1 MSHFT
6 SHPSIHS
13 SSSCIIFKWRG
24 QQNKQR
30 GNKETNVTIKENK
43 KQKLK
48 ENKRVKNIFIEIR
61 KKIVLVLN
69 K

>member
-24 QQNKQR
+24 QLNKQR
-30 GNKETNVTIKENK
+30 GNEETNVTIREKK

-48 ENKRVKNIFIEIR
+48 ENKRIKNIFREIR
-61 KKIVLVLN
+61 LKIVLVLN